1 LATVEPRHSHH
12 PPANEVAIEVR
23 ATAKYVRT
31 TPRKAQ
37 LVASEIRGLT
47 VPQARTVLAFMPRA
61 AAREM
66 ENVLA
71 SAVANAEA
79 NHGLVGD
86 DLYVLAADVGNGP
99 MLKRWRARA
108 RGRVGRIRK
117 RTCHITIRLA
127 PVEGFEV
134 EPVTKPAVAE
144 PAPAPRR
151 TRRATT
157 EAAPAAVETPP
168 TEEVAA
174 EEVAAEEV
182 VPEETASAEASAEE
196 VAAEEVAAEEVVAE
210 PPAEK
215 PTTPRRSRKK
225 AAEPA
230 AEEAPAPKATRQ
242 RKKTG
247 ETPNAEGDS

>member
-12 PPANEVAIEVR
+12 PPANEVAIQVR

-134 EPVTKPAVAE
+134 EPVTTPAVAE

-182 VPEETASAEASAEE
+182 VPEETAPAEASAEE
-196 VAAEEVAAEEVVAE
+196 VAAEEVAAE

>member
-134 EPVTKPAVAE
+134 EPVTTPAVAE

-174 EEVAAEEV
+174 EEV
-182 VPEETASAEASAEE
+182 VPEETAPAEAS
-196 VAAEEVAAEEVVAE
+196 AEEVAAEEVVAE

-230 AEEAPAPKATRQ
+230 VEEAPAPKATRQ

>member
-12 PPANEVAIEVR
+12 PPANEVAIQVR

-61 AAREM
+61 AAREI

-134 EPVTKPAVAE
+134 EPVTTPAVAE

-174 EEVAAEEV
+174 EEV
-182 VPEETASAEASAEE
+182 VPEETAPAEAS
-196 VAAEEVAAEEVVAE
+196 AEEVAAEEVVAE

-230 AEEAPAPKATRQ
+230 VEEAPAPKATRQ

>member
-134 EPVTKPAVAE
+134 EPVTTPAVAE
-144 PAPAPRR
+144 PPPAPRR

-182 VPEETASAEASAEE
+182 VPEETAPAEASAEE
-196 VAAEEVAAEEVVAE
+196 VAAEEVVVE

-215 PTTPRRSRKK
+215 PPTPRRSRKK

-230 AEEAPAPKATRQ
+230 AEEAPAPKATRR

>member
-134 EPVTKPAVAE
+134 EPVTTPAVAE

-174 EEVAAEEV
+174 EEV
-182 VPEETASAEASAEE
+182 VPEETAPAEAS
-196 VAAEEVAAEEVVAE
+196 AEEVAAEEVVAE

-230 AEEAPAPKATRQ
+230 VEEAPAPKATRQ
-242 RKKTG
+242 RKKKG

>member
-12 PPANEVAIEVR
+12 PPANEVTIGVR

-134 EPVTKPAVAE
+134 EPVTMPAVAE

-157 EAAPAAVETPP
+157 EAAPAAVETLP
-168 TEEVAA
+168 TEEGAA

-182 VPEETASAEASAEE
+182 VPEETAPAEAS
-196 VAAEEVAAEEVVAE
+196 AEEVAAEEVVAE

>member
-1 LATVEPRHSHH
+1 LATIEPRHSHH
-12 PPANEVAIEVR
+12 PPANEVTIEVR

-31 TPRKAQ
+31 APRKAQ

-61 AAREM
+61 AAREI

-86 DLYVLAADVGNGP
+86 DLYVLAADIGNGP

-134 EPVTKPAVAE
+134 EPVTTPAVAE
-144 PAPAPRR
+144 QAPAPRR
-151 TRRATT
+151 ARRATT

-182 VPEETASAEASAEE
+182 VPEETVPEETAPAEAS
-196 VAAEEVAAEEVVAE
+196 AEEVAAEEVVAE

-225 AAEPA
+225 AAEPP
-230 AEEAPAPKATRQ
+230 AEEAPAPKATRP
-242 RKKTG
+242 RKKTD
-247 ETPNAEGDS
+247 ESSNAEGDS

>member
-12 PPANEVAIEVR
+12 PPANEVAIQVR

-134 EPVTKPAVAE
+134 EPVTTPAVAE

-174 EEVAAEEV
+174 EEV
-182 VPEETASAEASAEE
+182 VPEETAPAEASAEE
-196 VAAEEVAAEEVVAE
+196 VAAEEVAAE

>member
-12 PPANEVAIEVR
+12 PPANEVAIQVR

-134 EPVTKPAVAE
+134 EPVTTPAVAE

-182 VPEETASAEASAEE
+182 VPEETAPAEAS
-196 VAAEEVAAEEVVAE
+196 AEEVAAEEVVAE

-230 AEEAPAPKATRQ
+230 VEEAPAPKATRQ